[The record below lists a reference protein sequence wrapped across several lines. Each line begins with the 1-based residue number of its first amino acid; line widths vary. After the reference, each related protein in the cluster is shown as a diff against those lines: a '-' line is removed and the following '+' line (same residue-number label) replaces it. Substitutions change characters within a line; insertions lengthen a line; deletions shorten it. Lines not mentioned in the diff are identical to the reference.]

1 MTRKSDANRKYIERE
16 NLDAFL
22 EHFAE
27 LDESMPTSV
36 AHADKPDFI
45 LTFPD
50 KAVGVEVTRSVAQE
64 FVRAERLQAIH
75 SPSSW
80 INLTYLNDG
89 DRRRSDAEIAASAF
103 GMGWQPVEIGNRH
116 WKAKITRS
124 INTKRQKLNRPGYN
138 LFPENWLLIRD
149 LPGLP
154 LDWLRGV
161 RAVDDLLEVL
171 PIQVPR
177 QRDFDTV
184 FIQSG
189 AWLFR
194 WTEANLAY
202 SFRKYA
208 QEEMTRRWKL
218 CLNNSTI

>member
-124 INTKRQKLNRPGYN
+124 INTKRQKLNRPGQFYY
-138 LFPENWLLIRD
+138 FAKSSFTSAKVSDPEGR
-149 LPGLP
+149 LPTIMRFLP
-154 LDWLRGV
+154 FRNKHTAHRCAGCAQRREPGSPRFL
-161 RAVDDLLEVL
+161 VL
-171 PIQVPR
+171 
-177 QRDFDTV
+177 
-184 FIQSG
+184 
-189 AWLFR
+189 
-194 WTEANLAY
+194 
-202 SFRKYA
+202 
-208 QEEMTRRWKL
+208 
-218 CLNNSTI
+218 